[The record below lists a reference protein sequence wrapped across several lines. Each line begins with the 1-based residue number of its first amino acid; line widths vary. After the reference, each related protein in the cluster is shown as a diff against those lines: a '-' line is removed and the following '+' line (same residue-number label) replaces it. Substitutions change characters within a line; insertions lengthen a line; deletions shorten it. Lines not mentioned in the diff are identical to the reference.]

1 MLQVADELKR
11 VAGRVA
17 DSSVVED
24 GPLLCAGGVEKSPRE
39 AAKERCVVCG
49 IVGAGCAVE
58 SPVAEAIPP
67 TGCGGEWRA
76 FGRIGSDTRDL
87 EAAQEAVDRWSK
99 PTGMARLQGD
109 EAGMRMLWME
119 FANCGEEIMCEC
131 FVECELGR
139 KLHEKGPEFFAKAT
153 DLLEEDGQ
161 QFAGVCKECSVGDGL
176 RKLHGEAEVRRGAAR
191 PALPG
196 FALMWTVEAGVDL
209 NTIEALGGAFEVC
222 AGFRKVLSMLLR
234 QRPTG
239 SADADGAQ
247 RYRRFGLSLIHLW
260 LDAS

>member
-1 MLQVADELKR
+1 MLEVADELKR
-11 VAGRVA
+11 VAACVA
-17 DSSVVED
+17 ESRVVED
-24 GPLLCAGGVEKSPRE
+24 DPLFCAGGVEKSLRE

-109 EAGMRMLWME
+109 EADMRMLWME
-119 FANCGEEIMCEC
+119 FANCGEELVSEC

-139 KLHEKGPEFFAKAT
+139 KLHEKGAELVAETA
-153 DLLEEDGQ
+153 DLLEEAGQ
-161 QFAGVCKECSVGDGL
+161 QSAAVCKERGVGDDLGQFH
-176 RKLHGEAEVRRGAAR
+176 REAEIRRCGAR
-191 PALPG
+191 PAFPG
-196 FALMWTVEAGVDL
+196 FALMRPVEAGVDL
-209 NTIEALGGAFEVC
+209 NTLEALGAAFEVC

-247 RYRRFGLSLIHLW
+247 RYRRFGVSLIHLW